1 MYLLRILCTFIF
13 VHAVLIIRLEN
24 CPNMFS
30 LFNHSNLL
38 MQEKL
43 KLRRQQ
49 VASKKAKLLSG
60 DPLMLDSTDS
70 LSANNSPQSE
80 TSPVVEQEGVQPK
93 RSHSGE
99 EKR

>member
-1 MYLLRILCTFIF
+1 
-13 VHAVLIIRLEN
+13 
-24 CPNMFS
+24 
-30 LFNHSNLL
+30 

-49 VASKKAKLLSG
+49 VSKKQAKLYSG
-60 DPLMLDSTDS
+60 DPLMLDSSDS

-80 TSPVVEQEGVQPK
+80 TPPVIDQDCVLPK